1 MPVFAAPPGIP
12 GSPDRCSMQCPPRSG
27 RTDRVNEWALG
38 AAASSSPSSES
49 RYRVASAATSQQRPD
64 SVATPGHPYGVR
76 QPRSVCA
83 VAEATAFGPADTL
96 NSVPGPH
103 RVVAALCALTL
114 MTSACTVSPPPA
126 PQSTDTSKIT
136 TPPPPKA
143 TQIIMAI
150 DSIGPGFNSHLLS
163 DQSPV
168 NAAISSLVLPSSF
181 RPVPD
186 PASPTGSRWE
196 LDTTLLESA
205 VVTNENPF
213 TVTYK
218 IRPEAQ
224 WTDNAPIGAD
234 DFSYLWRQM
243 VSHPGVVDP
252 AGYDLITGVQSVEG
266 GKTAVV
272 TFSQPYPAWRELFND
287 ILPAHIVKD
296 VPGGFAAGLAR
307 ALPVTGGQ
315 FRVENIDP
323 QRDEIL
329 LARNDR
335 YWSAPAKPDQV
346 LFRRGGATAALA
358 DSIRNGDTQVAQVHG
373 GAAAFAQLSAIPD
386 VRTARIVTPR
396 VMQLTLRA
404 QQAAL
409 ADSQVRKAILGLV
422 DVDLLASVGA
432 GDDNTVTLAQAQVR
446 SPSDPGYVPTAP
458 PALTKEAALTLL
470 ANAGYQVE
478 PVETTPPATPGTPAP
493 ENNRGRVTK
502 DGVPLTLVLGVAAND
517 PTAVAVANT
526 AADQLRNVGIAASVA
541 ALDPVALYGDALI
554 NNKVDAV
561 VGWHQAGGDLA
572 TALAS
577 RYGCPALEATAVST
591 ATPGP
596 TSSPSPSPT
605 SNAPVPP
612 PPTTTATP
620 TTPSPAPESGQ
631 LVQAPS
637 NITGICDRS
646 IQPKIDAA
654 LDGTEDIG
662 EVINA
667 VESRLWNMSTVLPIL
682 QDTTIVAAGPSVQ
695 NVCLS
700 GAVPVGI
707 VGDAGMW
714 VKAAQ

>member
-1 MPVFAAPPGIP
+1 M
-12 GSPDRCSMQCPPRSG
+12 
-27 RTDRVNEWALG
+27 
-38 AAASSSPSSES
+38 
-49 RYRVASAATSQQRPD
+49 
-64 SVATPGHPYGVR
+64 
-76 QPRSVCA
+76 
-83 VAEATAFGPADTL
+83 
-96 NSVPGPH
+96 
-103 RVVAALCALTL
+103 TL
-114 MTSACTVSPPPA
+114 MTACTVSPPPA
-126 PQSTDTSKIT
+126 PQSTDTTETT

-150 DSIGPGFNSHLLS
+150 DSIGPGFNPHLLS

-168 NAAISSLVLPSSF
+168 NAAVSSLVLPSSF

-186 PASPTGSRWE
+186 PDTPTGSRWE

-205 VVTNENPF
+205 EVTSDNPF
-213 TVTYK
+213 TVTYE

-234 DFSYLWRQM
+234 DYWYLWRQM
-243 VSHPGVVDP
+243 VSQPGVVDP

-296 VPGGFAAGLAR
+296 VPGGFAAGLTR

-315 FRVENIDP
+315 FRVESIDP

-335 YWSAPAKPDQV
+335 YWSAPAKPDLV
-346 LFRRGGATAALA
+346 LLRRGGATAALA

-404 QQAAL
+404 QQPAL
-409 ADSQVRKAILGLV
+409 ADSQVRKAILGLL

-458 PALTKEAALTLL
+458 PAMTKEAALGLL
-470 ANAGYQVE
+470 AGADYQVQ
-478 PVETTPPATPGTPAP
+478 PVETPVPPTPGTPAP
-493 ENNRGRVTK
+493 DNNRGRITK
-502 DGVPLTLVLGVAAND
+502 DGVPLALVLGVAAND
-517 PTAVAVANT
+517 PTSVAVANT
-526 AADQLRNVGIAASVA
+526 AADQLRNVGITASVS
-541 ALDPVALYGDALI
+541 ALDPVVLYGEALT
-554 NNKVDAV
+554 NNRVDAV

-591 ATPGP
+591 TTPGTP
-596 TSSPSPSPT
+596 SPSPSPT
-605 SNAPVPP
+605 SRPAPPR
-612 PPTTTATP
+612 PTTTATQA
-620 TTPSPAPESGQ
+620 TPNPEPESGE

-654 LDGTEDIG
+654 LDGADDIAD
-662 EVINA
+662 VITA
-667 VESRLWNMSTVLPIL
+667 VEPRLWNMSTVLPIL

-695 NVCLS
+695 NVSLS

-707 VGDAGMW
+707 VADAGMW
-714 VKAAQ
+714 VKAPQ